1 MAAKIKW
8 HRSGTKL
15 RQCHPMYTHLQ
26 MRRKYHEICR
36 SAAGNDIYK
45 EHRNHPNSKKF
56 YKVIVNI
63 ININTNMQANAY
75 LSEDGK
81 KVFWI
86 LRTNVHRESKK
97 ARHQTLG
104 HNFTNYP
111 DFQIFSLA
119 DSVVNL
125 QQIYVQILHH
135 ALNMSLH
142 YFVKYECR
150 KMALFWNTYCN

>member
-1 MAAKIKW
+1 
-8 HRSGTKL
+8 
-15 RQCHPMYTHLQ
+15 
-26 MRRKYHEICR
+26 
-36 SAAGNDIYK
+36 
-45 EHRNHPNSKKF
+45 
-56 YKVIVNI
+56 
-63 ININTNMQANAY
+63 MQANAY

-97 ARHQTLG
+97 QDTKLLAITSPTIPI
-104 HNFTNYP
+104 FK
-111 DFQIFSLA
+111 FFSLA

-142 YFVKYECR
+142 YSQTQTSQSHILARIYSWLPGDVRGRVYQYD
-150 KMALFWNTYCN
+150 T

>member
-15 RQCHPMYTHLQ
+15 RHCHPVYTHLQ
-26 MRRKYHEICR
+26 MRRMYHEICR

-45 EHRNHPNSKKF
+45 EHRNHPNSKKI

-81 KVFWI
+81 KVF
-86 LRTNVHRESKK
+86 
-97 ARHQTLG
+97 
-104 HNFTNYP
+104 
-111 DFQIFSLA
+111 
-119 DSVVNL
+119 
-125 QQIYVQILHH
+125 
-135 ALNMSLH
+135 
-142 YFVKYECR
+142 
-150 KMALFWNTYCN
+150 